1 MWEEFVIQISK
12 KPDICVAA
20 FWNVN
25 GNLKAIYNNL
35 KSIVSSKM

>member
-12 KPDICVAA
+12 KPDICVVA

-25 GNLKAIYNNL
+25 GNLTI
-35 KSIVSSKM
+35 